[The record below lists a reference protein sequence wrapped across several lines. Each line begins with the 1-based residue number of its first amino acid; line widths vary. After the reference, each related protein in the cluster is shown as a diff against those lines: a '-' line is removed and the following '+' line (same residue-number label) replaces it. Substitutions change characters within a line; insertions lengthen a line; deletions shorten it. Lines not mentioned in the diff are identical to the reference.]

1 MSTKTI
7 SFTKRIT
14 KGPYEHEELKVEFI
28 VEESQNIHSEMEYH
42 KNFVYSTLGVL
53 SNKPINTPAP
63 TQENIQ
69 GEPNGKSNEDSS
81 EESSS
86 KHNEKSSSKS
96 RSKKQKLQQEE
107 VKSSSEEVEVDYN
120 SPSEE
125 MEEVTSPFKAQTED
139 KSSTKSEPKKGKK
152 QEGIPYDSEQKE
164 HRSTLTNY
172 LTKLTGGKEWAA
184 DKEKS
189 KKISK
194 DVLQGQPFLGNDGK
208 ILPSF
213 EGLCKTHFSEFI
225 GDAV

>member
-107 VKSSSEEVEVDYN
+107 VVSDTASEV
-120 SPSEE
+120 
-125 MEEVTSPFKAQTED
+125 MEEVASPFKAQTED